1 MKRTVKIVALMLLLT
16 MALTAFVSC
25 ARPSGTYVDSA
36 GECMYVFDGKAFTF
50 TYNEVEFR
58 GTYEIVGED
67 EDMRIILTILERAT
81 GSTPLT
87 KLEKPEYIG
96 DETGVT
102 YARGEDS
109 EGREYIVISTTRYS
123 KIK

>member
-1 MKRTVKIVALMLLLT
+1 MKRTVKIVALVLLLA
-16 MALTAFVSC
+16 MAITALVSC
-25 ARPSGTYVDSA
+25 GRPSGTYVDA
-36 GECMYVFDGKAFTF
+36 AEEAMYVFDGKEYIF
-50 TYNEVEFR
+50 TYDGIEFR

-87 KLEKPEYIG
+87 KLEKPDYVG
-96 DETGVT
+96 SKDGVSF
-102 YARGEDS
+102 ARGETSD
-109 EGREYIVISTTRYS
+109 GREYVKIDVTTYY